1 MCEAGGCRTAILK
14 LSFESGLG
22 IKLWVAASLFKQRNR
37 TENSKALSVI
47 SCNFHCLVTY
57 MSVMDCNVKY
67 AFTVDHSQS
76 RLGNSSAEVYG
87 SFTESVIVGG
97 SLLNVLVT

>member
-1 MCEAGGCRTAILK
+1 
-14 LSFESGLG
+14 
-22 IKLWVAASLFKQRNR
+22 
-37 TENSKALSVI
+37 
-47 SCNFHCLVTY
+47 
-57 MSVMDCNVKY
+57 MDRNVKY

-76 RLGNSSAEVYG
+76 HLGNSSAEVYG